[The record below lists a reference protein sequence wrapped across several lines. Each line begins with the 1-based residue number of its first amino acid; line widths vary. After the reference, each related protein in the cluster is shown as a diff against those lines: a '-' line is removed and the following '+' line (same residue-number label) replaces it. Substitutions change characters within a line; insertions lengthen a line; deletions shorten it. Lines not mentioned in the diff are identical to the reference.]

1 MYSRVTIKPPSDGT
15 CTQVFL
21 EMVHVL
27 KSHYKASL
35 KCCMYSRVNIKPPS
49 DDMCT
54 QGEA

>member
-35 KCCMYSRVNIKPPS
+35 KCCMYSKVNIKPPS